1 MCGSKLL
8 KNLVVSVCGFLVLL
22 IALPAGAQ
30 LNQTQH
36 TDGWIL
42 AAAHAPGLE
51 GSIWRTDLW
60 VVRDSLGGAVRL
72 TFCDKNTDN
81 TGAQEYEL
89 VFEGTNRVVHIEEA
103 VDTFLNVGDESW
115 TGAIHYTADYPI
127 QVWARVYSIN
137 AAGTESYGQII
148 EGIPTAD
155 MSPDDDPWDYT
166 EQQYLFAVKHTADD
180 RYRVNIGVVNP
191 TSMEAEYQVHAY
203 GPDGNC
209 PSLGCDDFYVTVP
222 PYSMVQLQD
231 PLADWQD
238 GAWNEAWIQM
248 RCKTDGAGGFV
259 YASVVDN
266 ATNDAFFVRGVKLRT
281 PGD

>member
-1 MCGSKLL
+1 MSHFNPLRTA
-8 KNLVVSVCGFLVLL
+8 VVSVCVLL
-22 IALPAGAQ
+22 VAVSAGAQ
-30 LNQTQH
+30 LNQTFH

-60 VVRDSLGGAVRL
+60 IVRDSKAAQVHL
-72 TFCDKNTDN
+72 TFCEKNTDN
-81 TGAQEYEL
+81 STARGYEV
-89 VFEGTNRVVHIEEA
+89 VFEESSRIAYIEEA
-103 VDTFLNVGDESW
+103 VDAFLGVGDGSW

-137 AAGTESYGQII
+137 AEGTESYGQII
-148 EGIPTAD
+148 EGIPTSD

-180 RYRVNIGVVNP
+180 RYRVNIGLVNP
-191 TSMEAEYQVHAY
+191 TSMEASYRVQAY

-209 PSLGCDDFYVTVP
+209 PSSGCANFTVTVP
-222 PYSMVQLQD
+222 PYSMIQQQD
-231 PLADWQD
+231 PFADWQD
-238 GAWNEAWIQM
+238 GEWNQASIQI
-248 RCKTDGAGGFV
+248 RCQTDGAGGFV

-266 ATNDAFFVRGVKLRT
+266 ATNDAYFVRGVKMKT